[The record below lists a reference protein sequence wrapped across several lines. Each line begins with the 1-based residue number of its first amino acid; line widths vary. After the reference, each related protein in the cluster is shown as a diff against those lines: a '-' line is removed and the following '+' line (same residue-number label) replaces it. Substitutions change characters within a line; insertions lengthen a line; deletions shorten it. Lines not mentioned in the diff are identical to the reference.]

1 MSYREQTPQLLSIL
15 IRKLKP
21 GKTFEDFQQAHLP
34 PGKATK
40 TEFGYDVDYFTAP
53 TRVIDAVSAADPSMI
68 VSIGLSYG
76 DAGVILKEVGNK
88 IPFEKERHD
97 KIAEVADKISAQ
109 VFFVGAD
116 NNFGFSDSS
125 YTQLPLTEITPEILA
140 ALNLLVPQ
148 KQTNLSED

>member
-1 MSYREQTPQLLSIL
+1 MSYREQTPQILSIL

-21 GKTFEDFQQAHLP
+21 GKTFEDFQKAHLP
-34 PGKATK
+34 PGKSTK

-53 TRVIDAVSAADPSMI
+53 TRVINAVSAADPSMI

-76 DAGVILKEVGNK
+76 DADVILKEVSDK

-97 KIAEVADKISAQ
+97 KIAEVADKVSAQ

-116 NNFGFSDSS
+116 NNYGGADSS
-125 YTQLPLTEITPEILA
+125 YTQLPLTEITPEIIA
-140 ALNLLVPQ
+140 ILNSIIP
-148 KQTNLSED
+148 KK